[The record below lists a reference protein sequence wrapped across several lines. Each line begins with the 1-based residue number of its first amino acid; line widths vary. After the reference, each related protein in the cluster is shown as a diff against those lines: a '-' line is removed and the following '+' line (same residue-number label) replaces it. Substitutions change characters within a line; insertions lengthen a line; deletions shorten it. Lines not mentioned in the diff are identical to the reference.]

1 MRVKKLAVEKW
12 WYGGKT
18 IFYFFPFLQ
27 PLIDIQCNL
36 NVIYDVLL
44 IFNFVEKL
52 DYICKN
58 KFKAPTIPLLRE
70 QLLIFSCVLFQT
82 FSMSRGKK

>member
-1 MRVKKLAVEKW
+1 M
-12 WYGGKT
+12 
-18 IFYFFPFLQ
+18 
-27 PLIDIQCNL
+27 
-36 NVIYDVLL
+36 LL

-58 KFKAPTIPLLRE
+58 KFKAPTIPLFRK

-82 FSMSRGKK
+82 FSMSRGKKSSCAFIRRFHICFPI